1 MLESRKLVML
11 DFVYMEKTGL
21 CVVVPVYN
29 EEKDLPVNIPKLLSF
44 LEKNMSSYDW
54 EIVIADNAS
63 TDKTPEVAKNLA
75 RGERIK
81 YLRLEQKGR
90 GRALKKAWSQSKKEL
105 LSYMDV
111 DLSSDIL
118 YFPKLIKAL
127 ENGVDIAIGSRLA
140 KGAKVF
146 GRTLIRE
153 IMSRGYSFLF
163 RSLFRTKF
171 KDAQCGFKAIKKDV
185 WDKLEAVVCDPHWF
199 FDTELLIIAQKAGF
213 AISEVPIVW
222 TDNPSSTV
230 KVAKTAW
237 GDIKGLC
244 RLLIGMPW
252 KKLKQ

>member
-21 CVVVPVYN
+21 CVVVPVCN
-29 EEKDLPVNIPKLLSF
+29 EEKDLPLNIPRLEAF
-44 LEKNMSSYDW
+44 LKEKMSSYDW

-63 TDKTPEVAKNLA
+63 TDKTPEIAKNLSA
-75 RGERIK
+75 EERIR

-105 LSYMDV
+105 LSYMDI

-127 ENGVDIAIGSRLA
+127 ENGADIAIGSRLA

-171 KDAQCGFKAIKKDV
+171 RDAQCGFKAIKKDV
-185 WDKLEAVVCDPHWF
+185 WDKLEPVVCDTHWF
-199 FDTELLIIAQKAGF
+199 FDTELLITAQKAGF
-213 AISEVPIVW
+213 IVSEIPIVW
-222 TDNPSSTV
+222 RDNPNSTV

-244 RLLIGMPW
+244 RLLTEMPW

>member
-44 LEKNMSSYDW
+44 LEEYMSFYDW

-63 TDKTPEVAKNLA
+63 TDKTPEVAKNLSA
-75 RGERIK
+75 GERIK
-81 YLRLEQKGR
+81 YLRIEQKGR

-111 DLSSDIL
+111 DLSSDIS

-127 ENGVDIAIGSRLA
+127 EAGADIAIGSRLV
-140 KGAKVF
+140 KGARVF
-146 GRTLIRE
+146 GRTPTRE

-163 RSLFRTKF
+163 RTLFRTKF

-185 WDKLEAVVCDPHWF
+185 WDKLEPVVYDTHWF

-213 AISEVPIVW
+213 AISETPIVW
-222 TDNPSSTV
+222 RDDPSSTV

-244 RLLIGMPW
+244 RLLIEMPW